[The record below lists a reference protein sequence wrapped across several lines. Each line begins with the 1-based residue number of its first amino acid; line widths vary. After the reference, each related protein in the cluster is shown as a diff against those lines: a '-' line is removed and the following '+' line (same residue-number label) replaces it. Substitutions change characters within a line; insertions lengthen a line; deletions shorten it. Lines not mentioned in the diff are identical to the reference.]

1 MFRTVRS
8 SLGGGSAGQME
19 DRLRHLA
26 RDRVFQPLLPHASET
41 ILDALS
47 DRLLEYDELRTV
59 AVEAGT
65 YYPFGESEELELTR
79 PDTDEPPQGKIAD
92 RIGTFTL
99 RQPYVCELP
108 NCRLLGAYPV
118 PITEQGKIPVEAV
131 VRPAVLVR
139 NLLCSGADLVT
150 NPGSAVE
157 GVQTDESIGTACLL
171 YNYWSSGY
179 FHWTFESLIRLQG
192 VEQYREATGRDV
204 TLVLGSDPPEWQRQT
219 LELLGYDE
227 DDWVTWSTPDV
238 RVDRLVVPTVRRE
251 TVLSPAAVEWL
262 HDRVRE
268 RVLSDAVSPSP
279 DDYPDRI
286 YVSRDDA
293 DRRRVDN
300 EDEVMSLLEDHGFSR
315 FVLSDLSVP
324 EQAALFSGADV
335 IVAPHGANLTNMT
348 YADDATVVELF
359 RDGDVRGQ
367 YFQLAEILDFEYRF
381 HVAEPVGPDML
392 VDLDDLRRSL
402 DEIAVSSR

>member
-1 MFRTVRS
+1 MFRTVRA

-118 PITEQGKIPVEAV
+118 PITEQGEIPVEAV

-157 GVQTDESIGTACLL
+157 GVRTDESLGTACLL

-192 VEQYREATGRDV
+192 VEQYQEATGRDV

-227 DDWVTWSTPDV
+227 DDWITWSTPDV

-293 DRRRVDN
+293 T
-300 EDEVMSLLEDHGFSR
+300 
-315 FVLSDLSVP
+315 
-324 EQAALFSGADV
+324 AAAS
-335 IVAPHGANLTNMT
+335 TT
-348 YADDATVVELF
+348 RT
-359 RDGDVRGQ
+359 R
-367 YFQLAEILDFEYRF
+367 
-381 HVAEPVGPDML
+381 
-392 VDLDDLRRSL
+392 
-402 DEIAVSSR
+402 